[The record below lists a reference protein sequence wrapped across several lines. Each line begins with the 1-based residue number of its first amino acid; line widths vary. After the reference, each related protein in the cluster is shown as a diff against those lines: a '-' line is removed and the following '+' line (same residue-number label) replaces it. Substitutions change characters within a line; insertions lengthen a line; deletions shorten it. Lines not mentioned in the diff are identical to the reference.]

1 MHAEAEEV
9 CRAGL
14 HTHTHTHTEQEL
26 TSWYTFKE
34 DTPFLFG
41 KVTFYTQLASL
52 QLASFF
58 FSLKY
63 GKSLQKQN
71 HNPIMVAS
79 YFYCEFTFLL
89 LSICLY
95 TWQIELTCLHGEE
108 ARVRAGGCLNDGLS
122 QRYSYQP
129 DLFRNALETGFQN
142 TIKLSKGDQA
152 FLFPKDKVPISV
164 RGGKWWL
171 EDHSPSFPA
180 CSYEQSVTE
189 HNCTPSLQL
198 SVAASE
204 PPWQSWGA
212 ATETTD
218 PPYLISFTEQVRDPT
233 LDVSLIQGCSVQ
245 HGQTVRLGPVQ

>member
-1 MHAEAEEV
+1 MATHSSVLAW
-9 CRAGL
+9 RIPGMGKPGGL
-14 HTHTHTHTEQEL
+14 PSMGSH
-26 TSWYTFKE
+26 
-34 DTPFLFG
+34 
-41 KVTFYTQLASL
+41 KVGHDWSNLAAAAAASL

-95 TWQIELTCLHGEE
+95 TWQIELTCLHREE

-164 RGGKWWL
+164 ITVV
-171 EDHSPSFPA
+171 S
-180 CSYEQSVTE
+180 T
-189 HNCTPSLQL
+189 
-198 SVAASE
+198 
-204 PPWQSWGA
+204 
-212 ATETTD
+212 
-218 PPYLISFTEQVRDPT
+218 QV
-233 LDVSLIQGCSVQ
+233 I
-245 HGQTVRLGPVQ
+245 